1 MKTTLFII
9 IGYFCFSTLFGQ
21 EINGSWL
28 GELDI
33 PGTKLPVVFNL
44 KQSGN
49 ELIATMDS
57 PLQGAKDIP
66 VTKATFEKNE
76 LTLTSSEMQFQYK
89 GVLKA
94 DKFEGTF
101 IQGQMSLPLVL
112 NRKKDGEAVLKRPQT
127 PKAPFDYKIE
137 DVTFENP
144 TDKNTLAGT
153 ITTPNNKKEFPM
165 VILITGSGQQNR
177 DSELFGHK
185 SFWVIADDFAK
196 KGIGVLR
203 LDDRGIGGSTG
214 LSEAVTTQNFA
225 SDINS
230 AVEFL
235 AKKGYKNIGLIG
247 HSEGGIIAP
256 MVASQNKKVKFIIS
270 MAGPGIPTDELL
282 LLQTNAIAKLSGATD
297 EELKSTDDLNRKIY
311 AIVKNYSG
319 NDLENGIKK
328 LLSEEMK
335 KLPAEQQPSDTE
347 LEKLVNEESKKITI
361 PWFVYFLKLNPDV
374 YWSTLKIPVLAMN
387 GTLDMQVIS
396 KENLNGIKSSLEK
409 AKNNQFEIAE
419 FPNLNHLFQE
429 AKTGGVDEY
438 AQLEQTIAPAVL
450 EKMSSWILKR

>member
-21 EINGSWL
+21 EINGSWT

-44 KQSGN
+44 KQTGN
-49 ELIATMDS
+49 ELVATMDS
-57 PLQGAKDIP
+57 PMQGVKDIP

-76 LTLTSSEMQFQYK
+76 LILTSSEMQFQYK

-101 IQGQMSLPLVL
+101 SQGQMSLPLVL

-153 ITTPNNKKEFPM
+153 ITTPNHKKEFPI

-177 DSELFGHK
+177 DSEIFGHK

-203 LDDRGIGGSTG
+203 IDDRGIGGSNG
-214 LSEAVTTQNFA
+214 LSEDLTTLDFV

-282 LLQTNAIAKLSGATD
+282 MLQSSAIAKLSGAT
-297 EELKSTDDLNRKIY
+297 EEEIKSTSDLNRKIY
-311 AIVKNYSG
+311 TIVKNYSG
-319 NDLENGIKK
+319 NDLENGVKQ

-335 KLPAEQQPSDTE
+335 KLPAEQQPSNAE
-347 LEKLVNEESKKITI
+347 MEKLVTEESKKITI
-361 PWFVYFLKLNPDV
+361 PWFVYFLKLNPDE
-374 YWSTLKIPVLAMN
+374 YWNKLKIPVLAIN

-396 KENLNGIKSSLEK
+396 KENLNGIKTSLEK

-429 AKTGGVDEY
+429 AKTGSVQEY
-438 AQLEQTIAPAVL
+438 GQLEQTIAPTVL
-450 EKMSSWILKR
+450 GKMSSWILKR

>member
-1 MKTTLFII
+1 MKTSLFII
-9 IGYFCFSTLFGQ
+9 IGYFCFASLFGQ
-21 EINGSWL
+21 EIKGSWL
-28 GELDI
+28 GELDV
-33 PGTKLPVVFNL
+33 PGTKIPIVFNI
-44 KQSGN
+44 KQNGN
-49 ELIATMDS
+49 ELITTTDS
-57 PLQGAKDIP
+57 PMQGVKDVPIAR
-66 VTKATFEKNE
+66 TTFENNE
-76 LTLTSSEMQFQYK
+76 LILTSPEIQFQYK
-89 GVLKA
+89 GVLKT
-94 DKFEGTF
+94 DKIEGTF
-101 IQGQMSLPLVL
+101 TQGQMSLPLIL
-112 NRKKDGEAVLKRPQT
+112 NRKKDSEAILKRPQT

-177 DSELFGHK
+177 DSQLFGHK
-185 SFWVIADDFAK
+185 PFWVIADNFAQ

-235 AKKGYKNIGLIG
+235 AQKGYKNIGLIG

-282 LLQTNAIAKLSGATD
+282 LLQSNAIAKLSGATE
-297 EELKSTDDLNRKIY
+297 EELKSSGELNQKIY
-311 AIVKNYSG
+311 AVVKNYSG
-319 NDLENGIKK
+319 IDVENGIKK
-328 LLSEEMK
+328 LLMEEMK
-335 KLPAEQQPSDTE
+335 KLPAAQQPSDAE
-347 LEKLVNEESKKITI
+347 MEKLVIKESKKVTN
-361 PWFVYFLKLNPDV
+361 PWFINFLKINPDA
-374 YWSTLKIPVLAMN
+374 YWSQLKIPVLAMN
-387 GTLDMQVIS
+387 GTLDVQVIS
-396 KENLNGIKSSLEK
+396 KENLNGIRSSLQK

-429 AKTGGVDEY
+429 AKTGDVNEY
-438 AQLEQTIAPAVL
+438 GQLEQTIAPSVL